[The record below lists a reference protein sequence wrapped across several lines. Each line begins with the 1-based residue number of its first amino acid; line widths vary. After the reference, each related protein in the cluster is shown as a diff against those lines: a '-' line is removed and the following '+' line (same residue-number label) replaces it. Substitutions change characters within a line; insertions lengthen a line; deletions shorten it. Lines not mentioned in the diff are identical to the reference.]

1 MQGMCGN
8 MRMKNK
14 KVEARYLFFIF
25 LFLICSLIHKGYSMD
40 DETTFWQS
48 YQKWF
53 EYKKL
58 QPLTELQ
65 RNAILYFEKANAIFE
80 IAESTW
86 GVSINHIEPA
96 LQDALKT
103 VNKCR
108 IEFAKLKPPP
118 IAKKH
123 YDASL
128 KLIEI
133 IRKYHVKRI
142 NNPDSSDLQLLARS
156 AIPYESIQYSEY
168 FNILRKVGLFDNA
181 IQEMAALGLQPSN
194 KFYEYSQEISAEA
207 TPQCPR
213 CFLNLRK
220 LPIRYGKIENEEL
233 PNKEPLRY
241 LPGAKEITQSFLPS
255 DIFVTKIIS
264 GLRDI

>member
-1 MQGMCGN
+1 M
-8 MRMKNK
+8 
-14 KVEARYLFFIF
+14 
-25 LFLICSLIHKGYSMD
+25 
-40 DETTFWQS
+40 
-48 YQKWF
+48 
-53 EYKKL
+53 

-213 CFLNLRK
+213 CF
-220 LPIRYGKIENEEL
+220 
-233 PNKEPLRY
+233 
-241 LPGAKEITQSFLPS
+241 
-255 DIFVTKIIS
+255 
-264 GLRDI
+264 

>member
-1 MQGMCGN
+1 
-8 MRMKNK
+8 
-14 KVEARYLFFIF
+14 
-25 LFLICSLIHKGYSMD
+25 MD

-241 LPGAKEITQSFLPS
+241 LPGGERNNTEFPSFGYICDKDNLWFEGYLSS
-255 DIFVTKIIS
+255 DGKKIIVRNW
-264 GLRDI
+264 GWRLQRKK